1 MATVTGNPLDAALVK
16 ALGDTL
22 TVWLGPVTIVR
33 GWTNRVSTP
42 STRYFVQITPSGGT
56 PHGTTGHVYTGP
68 DGSGQG
74 QAQVV
79 RPQSRRVQLDFV
91 GPNAE
96 EQSRTAS
103 TLLQD
108 IVGCDALAPYGF
120 APLSVSEPQDLTAA
134 DDSEQAESRWMI
146 ALEVQAN
153 SNVTVPLDYFDNVN
167 LHLHPQA

>member
-1 MATVTGNPLDAALVK
+1 MADVTGNPLDAALVQ

-22 TVWLGPVTIVR
+22 AVWLGPVKIVR
-33 GWTNRVSTP
+33 GWTNRVSP
-42 STRYFVQITPSGGT
+42 PGTRYFVQITPSGGT
-56 PHGTTGHVYTGP
+56 PHGTTGHAYTAP
-68 DGSGQG
+68 EDGGQG
-74 QAQVV
+74 HAQVV

-96 EQSRTAS
+96 EQARTAS

-120 APLSVSEPQDLTAA
+120 APISVSEPQDLTSA
-134 DDSEQAESRWMI
+134 DGSEQAEPRFML
-146 ALEVQAN
+146 AVEVQAN
-153 SNVTVPLDYFDNVN
+153 SNVTVPLDYFNNVN